1 MEQFPGEPGHV
12 DTDERP
18 IQESV
23 NSNYWS
29 AYINE
34 RDAAEF
40 VGFTVEFLQ
49 NLRYRGGG
57 PKYYKPSRNVR
68 YTRLDIRMW
77 LNERARNSTSEPN
90 HGAAAA

>member
-1 MEQFPGEPGHV
+1 MEQSPGELGHV
-12 DTDERP
+12 DTDDRP
-18 IQESV
+18 AQV
-23 NSNYWS
+23 PVDHDYWNG
-29 AYINE
+29 YINE
-34 RDAAEF
+34 REAAEF

-77 LNERARNSTSEPN
+77 LNERARHSTSEPAS
-90 HGAAAA
+90 GKAAA